1 MRTREDVL
9 RDSKIGILEER
20 TWRASRREFM
30 QVSLLAGGAL
40 LVSWGRASAQASGSF
55 QPNVYIRIEPSD
67 TVTIWSAQPDMGEG
81 TKTSLPMLLVEE
93 LDVDWNRV
101 RIEVAPLDQKY
112 GGQGVGGS
120 DAIRYDWDRLR
131 NFGAT
136 ARLLLVRAAAAG
148 WQVPESECETALG
161 VVHHRASNRQA
172 RYGELTTA
180 AAALP
185 VPKESSPTK
194 PASRYRLIG
203 TRVANVDNNAIVR
216 GERLFGLDVKI
227 PGMKYAAIAKSPVF
241 DGRPLRVDASA
252 ALNVPGVRQVV
263 EVHGLDNPTFL
274 MSGVAVIADST
285 WAAFKGRG
293 ALSVE
298 WSEGEFA
305 SESSASLGEQA
316 AALLEKPQAIV
327 YDSGGVDD
335 ALAQAAAKVDNVFSC
350 GFVSHATLEPH
361 NCTADYRNGEVWIRG
376 PLQMPGSGRSV
387 VARALGIPPE
397 RVHVQS
403 TRIGGGFGRRLMSD
417 YAAEAAVVSRAI
429 GQPVQIVETRTGDLQ
444 HDYYRPMAVQR
455 LRAGVDASGRIAGW
469 DHVIASASR
478 NAYRR
483 DPRPAYSTETYGSYI
498 GRATTVEQMDPD
510 LLPTRIPHL
519 RLRYGALRTGVAT
532 GAWRAPSHVAIAF
545 AIEQTIDELAIL
557 ARRSAIDMRLEI
569 LGEAADIPR
578 RADEPTPYDPTR
590 MARVIQAAAERGGI
604 GARPAEGRARGF
616 AAHHT
621 FGSYCAQVVEV
632 SLNEKKQVT
641 IHKVTAVVDVGQPVN
656 ISGIEAQV
664 EGAIIDGIGSA
675 FFGDVPIDRG
685 RAASTNFDNYR
696 LIRNREAPR
705 HIEVI
710 ILPSTTRP
718 TGIGEI
724 GIPPIAP
731 AVANAIAAA
740 TVTRIRQMPFS
751 KAGFLLG

>member
-9 RDSKIGILEER
+9 RDSKTGIIADGSLR
-20 TWRASRREFM
+20 PSRREFI

-40 LVSWGRASAQASGSF
+40 LVSWGPASAQSKGAF
-55 QPNVYIRIEPSD
+55 QPNAYIRIDPDD

-93 LDVDWNRV
+93 LDVDWQRV
-101 RIEVAPLDQKY
+101 RIEMAPLDQKY

-136 ARLLLVRAAAAG
+136 ARLLLVRAAAAT
-148 WQVPESECETALG
+148 WNVPESECETTQG
-161 VVHHRASNRQA
+161 VVHHRASKREA
-172 RYGELTTA
+172 RYGELTSA
-180 AAALP
+180 AADLP
-185 VPKESSPTK
+185 VPKEPAATK
-194 PASRYRLIG
+194 TASRYRLIG

-241 DGRPLRVDASA
+241 DGRPLRVDAAA
-252 ALNVPGVRQVV
+252 ALKVPGVRQVV

-274 MSGVAVIADST
+274 MSGVAVVADCT
-285 WAAFKGRG
+285 WAAFRGRD
-293 ALSVE
+293 ALKVE
-298 WSEGEFA
+298 WAEGEFA
-305 SESSASLGEQA
+305 TEGSASLSEQA
-316 AALLEKPQAIV
+316 AGLLEKPQATL
-327 YDSGGVDD
+327 YDSGGVDE
-335 ALAQAAAKVDNVFSC
+335 ALAQATTKIDNVFAC

-361 NCTADYRNGEVWIRG
+361 NCTADYREGQVWIRG
-376 PLQMPGSGRSV
+376 PLQMPASGRSV

-417 YAAEAAVVSRAI
+417 HAAEAAVVSRAI
-429 GQPVQIVETRTGDLQ
+429 GGPVQIVDTRTGDLQ

-455 LRAGVDASGRIAGW
+455 LRAGLDATGRIAAW
-469 DHVIASASR
+469 DHAIASASR
-478 NAYRR
+478 NAYRH
-483 DPRPAYSTETYGSYI
+483 DSRPAYSTETYGSYI

-510 LLPTRIPHL
+510 LLPTRISKV
-519 RLRYGALRTGVAT
+519 RLRYAALRTGVAT

-557 ARRSAIDMRLEI
+557 ARRSAIDMRLEM
-569 LGEAADIPR
+569 LGEAADIPKHPH
-578 RADEPTPYDPTR
+578 EPTPYDPAR
-590 MARVIQAAAERGGI
+590 MARVIQAAAERGGV
-604 GARPAEGRARGF
+604 GARVPEGRARGF

-621 FGSYCAQVVEV
+621 FGSYCAQAVDLSV
-632 SLNEKKQVT
+632 NDKKQVT
-641 IHKVTAVVDVGQPVN
+641 IHNVLAVVDVGQPVN

-675 FFGDVPIDRG
+675 FFADVPIERG
-685 RAASTNFDNYR
+685 RAMSTNFGDYR

-705 HIEVI
+705 EIEVV

-718 TGIGEI
+718 AGIGEI

-731 AVANAIAAA
+731 AVANAITAA
-740 TVTRIRQMPFS
+740 TGVRLREMPFS
-751 KAGFLLG
+751 KSGFSLG

>member
-1 MRTREDVL
+1 MRTREQVL
-9 RDSKIGILEER
+9 RDSKVGILEER
-20 TWRASRREFM
+20 KFRASRREFM

-40 LVSWGRASAQASGSF
+40 LVSWGRVHGQSSGAF
-55 QPNVYIRIEPSD
+55 QPNAYIRIEPND

-93 LDVDWNRV
+93 LDVDWHRV
-101 RIEVAPLDQKY
+101 RIEVAPLDMKY

-131 NFGAT
+131 TFGAT
-136 ARLLLVRAAAAG
+136 ARLLLVRAAAAT
-148 WQVPESECETALG
+148 WSVPESDCETTPG
-161 VVHHRASNRQA
+161 VVHHRASKREA

-185 VPKESSPTK
+185 MPKEPAPAK
-194 PASRYRLIG
+194 AASRYRLIG
-203 TRVANVDNNAIVR
+203 TRVANVDNHAIVR

-241 DGRPLRVDASA
+241 DGRPLRVDAAA
-252 ALNVPGVRQVV
+252 ALKVPGVRQVV
-263 EVHGLDNPTFL
+263 EVHGLDNPTLL
-274 MSGVAVIADST
+274 MSGVAVVADST
-285 WAAFKGRG
+285 WAAFKGRD
-293 ALSVE
+293 ALRVE
-298 WSEGEFA
+298 WAEGEFA
-305 SESSASLGEQA
+305 TESSASLSEQA
-316 AALLEKPQAIV
+316 AALLEKPQATL
-327 YDSGGVDD
+327 YDSGDVDQT
-335 ALAQAAAKVDNVFSC
+335 LAQATTKVDNIFSC

-361 NCTADYRNGEVWIRG
+361 NCTADYRDGEVWIRG

-429 GQPVQIVETRTGDLQ
+429 GAPVQIVDTRTGDLQ

-455 LRAGVDASGRIAGW
+455 LRAGLDPSGRIASW

-498 GRATTVEQMDPD
+498 GRATTIEQTDPD
-510 LLPTRIPHL
+510 LLPTRIPQV

-545 AIEQTIDELAIL
+545 AIEQTIDELATL
-557 ARRSAIDMRLEI
+557 SRRNAIDMRLEI
-569 LGEAADIPR
+569 LGEAADIPK

-590 MARVIQAAAERGGI
+590 MARVIQAAAERGGV
-604 GARPAEGRARGF
+604 GARVAEGRARGF

-621 FGSYCAQVVEV
+621 FGSYCAEVVDLSV
-632 SLNEKKQVT
+632 NEKKQVT
-641 IHKVTAVVDVGQPVN
+641 IHRVIAVVDVGQPVN

-675 FFGDVPIDRG
+675 FFGDVPIERG
-685 RAASTNFDNYR
+685 RARSRNFDDYR

-705 HIEVI
+705 AIEVV
-710 ILPSTTRP
+710 ILASTTRP

-740 TVTRIRQMPFS
+740 TGTRIRQLPIS
-751 KAGFLLG
+751 KSGLVL

>member
-9 RDSKIGILEER
+9 RDSKVGIIAER
-20 TWRASRREFM
+20 TFPSRREFI

-40 LVSWGRASAQASGSF
+40 LVSWGTARAQGTSGF
-55 QPNVYIRIEPSD
+55 QPNAYIRIDPDD
-67 TVTIWSAQPDMGEG
+67 TVTLWSAQPDMGEG

-93 LDVDWNRV
+93 LDVDWQRV
-101 RIEVAPLDQKY
+101 RIEVAPLDVKY

-136 ARLLLVRAAAAG
+136 ARALLVRAAADQ
-148 WQVPESECETALG
+148 WNVPETECETTLG
-161 VVHHRASNRQA
+161 VVHHRGSQRQA
-172 RYGELTTA
+172 RYGELTTR

-185 VPKESSPTK
+185 VPKEPAATK
-194 PASRYRLIG
+194 PAARYRLIG

-216 GERLFGLDVKI
+216 GGRLFGLDVKI

-241 DGRPLRVDASA
+241 GGRPLRVDATA
-252 ALNVPGVRQVV
+252 ALRVPGVRQVV

-274 MSGVAVIADST
+274 MSGVAVVADST
-285 WAAFKGRG
+285 WAAFKGRE
-293 ALSVE
+293 ALAVE
-298 WSEGEFA
+298 WAEGEFA
-305 SESSASLGEQA
+305 GESSASLSQQA
-316 AALLEKPQAIV
+316 AGLIEKPQATL
-327 YDSGGVDD
+327 YDSGGVDE
-335 ALAQAAAKVDNVFSC
+335 ALAQATTKVDNVFSC

-361 NCTADYRNGEVWIRG
+361 NCTADYRDGHVWIRG

-429 GQPVQIVETRTGDLQ
+429 GAPVQIVDTRTGDLQ

-455 LRAGVDASGRIAGW
+455 LRAGVDASGRIASW

-483 DPRPAYSTETYGSYI
+483 DSRPPYSTETYGSYI
-498 GRATTVEQMDPD
+498 GRATTIEQMDPD
-510 LLPTRIPHL
+510 LLPTRIPNI
-519 RLRYGALRTGVAT
+519 RLRYAALRTGVAT
-532 GAWRAPSHVAIAF
+532 GAWRAPSHVAIGF
-545 AIEQTIDELAIL
+545 AIEQTIDELALL
-557 ARRSAIDMRLEI
+557 ARRSAVDMRLEF

-578 RADEPTPYDPTR
+578 RSDEPTPYDPTR
-590 MARVIQAAAERGGI
+590 MARVIQAAAERGGV
-604 GARPAEGRARGF
+604 GGHVPEGRARGF

-621 FGSYCAQVVEV
+621 FGSYCAHVVDLSV
-632 SLNEKKQVT
+632 NEKKQVT
-641 IHKVTAVVDVGQPVN
+641 IHKVLAVVDVGQPVN
-656 ISGIEAQV
+656 VSGIEAQV
-664 EGAIIDGIGSA
+664 EGGIIDGIGHA
-675 FFGDVPIDRG
+675 FFADVPIERG
-685 RAASTNFDNYR
+685 RAMSENFGDYR

-705 HIEVI
+705 AIEVM

-724 GIPPIAP
+724 AIPPIAP

-740 TVTRIRQMPFS
+740 TGTRIREMPFAKS
-751 KAGFLLG
+751 GFSLG

>member
-9 RDSKIGILEER
+9 RDSKAGIIAER
-20 TWRASRREFM
+20 TFRTSRREFI

-40 LVSWGRASAQASGSF
+40 LVSWGAARAQSTGAF
-55 QPNVYIRIEPSD
+55 QPNAYIRIDPDD

-136 ARLLLVRAAAAG
+136 ARLLLVRAAVAK
-148 WQVPESECETALG
+148 WNVPENECETTPG
-161 VVHHRASNRQA
+161 VVHHRPSKREA
-172 RYGELTTA
+172 RYGELTSA
-180 AAALP
+180 AAEVP
-185 VPKESSPTK
+185 VPKEPPATK
-194 PASRYRLIG
+194 AASRYRLIG

-216 GERLFGLDVKI
+216 GERLFGLDVKV

-241 DGRPLRVDASA
+241 DGRPLRVDRAA
-252 ALNVPGVRQVV
+252 ALKVPGVRQVV

-274 MSGVAVIADST
+274 MSGVAVVADST
-285 WAAFKGRG
+285 WAAFNGRE
-293 ALSVE
+293 ALKVE
-298 WSEGEFA
+298 WAEGEFA
-305 SESSASLGEQA
+305 TEGSSSLSEQA
-316 AALLEKPQAIV
+316 AALLEKPQATL

-335 ALAQAAAKVDNVFSC
+335 ALARAATKVDNVFSS

-361 NCTADYRNGEVWIRG
+361 NCTADYRDGQVWIRG
-376 PLQMPGSGRSV
+376 PLQMPASGRSV

-429 GQPVQIVETRTGDLQ
+429 GSPVQIVDTRTGDLQ

-455 LRAGVDASGRIAGW
+455 LRAGLDAAGHIAAW

-483 DPRPAYSTETYGSYI
+483 DSRPAYSTETYGSYI
-498 GRATTVEQMDPD
+498 GRAATVEQMDPD
-510 LLPTRIPHL
+510 LLPTRIPNV
-519 RLRYGALRTGVAT
+519 RLRYAALRTGVAT

-545 AIEQTIDELAIL
+545 AIEQTIDELALL
-557 ARRSAIDMRLEI
+557 ARRSAIDMRLEM

-578 RADEPTPYDPTR
+578 HPHEPTPYDPTR
-590 MARVIQAAAERGGI
+590 MARVIQAAAERGGV
-604 GARPAEGRARGF
+604 GGRVPEGRARGF

-621 FGSYCAQVVEV
+621 FGSYCAQVVDLSV
-632 SLNEKKQVT
+632 NEKKHVT
-641 IHKVTAVVDVGQPVN
+641 VHKVLAVVDVGQPVN

-664 EGAIIDGIGSA
+664 EGGIIDGIGSA
-675 FFGDVPIDRG
+675 FFADVPIERG
-685 RAASTNFDNYR
+685 RAMSENFGDYR

-705 HIEVI
+705 EIEVI

-740 TVTRIRQMPFS
+740 TGARVRETPFS
-751 KAGFLLG
+751 KRGFSLG